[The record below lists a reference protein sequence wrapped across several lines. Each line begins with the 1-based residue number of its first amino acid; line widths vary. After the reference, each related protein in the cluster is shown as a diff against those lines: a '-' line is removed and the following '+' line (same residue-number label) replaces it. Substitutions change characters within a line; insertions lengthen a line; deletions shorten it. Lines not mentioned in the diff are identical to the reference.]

1 MSIMDVDF
9 VLYADFISS
18 PTILSPGQLQPRG
31 SKTSNVIY
39 GSCGYATA
47 ILGGLI

>member
-1 MSIMDVDF
+1 M
-9 VLYADFISS
+9 LYADFISMI
-18 PTILSPGQLQPRG
+18 PTILSPWQLQPRG

-47 ILGGLI
+47 ILGILI